1 MSFRRAQSRS
11 VNRNTYLDN
20 RLTTFTNP
28 PIYTGDLYVEH
39 DETVGGNLTVSG
51 NLTVGKNLSADNFYA
66 SGNFYLD
73 NYILVPPGTII
84 VSAAINAPN
93 GWLNCDGNVY
103 TKAMYLDLF
112 DAIGQTYMYDLSYDQ
127 VNSFRVPDLR
137 GRVVIGAGDNS
148 DAGISNRVFSDK
160 GGAETHTLTTTEMPS
175 HTHSG
180 TTDTSGSHIHSITDP
195 GHTHTQTTTN
205 DDFNNS
211 GDNPPGFSADSA
223 GSRTWSNINSST
235 TGITINAAGTHAHT
249 FTTGSAGGGA
259 AHNNMQPFIV
269 LRYLIKF

>member
-28 PIYTGDLYVEH
+28 PIYTGDLYVER
-39 DETVGGNLTVSG
+39 DETVGGNLTV
-51 NLTVGKNLSADNFYA
+51 GKNLRADSYYA

-103 TKAMYLDLF
+103 AKAMYLDLF
-112 DAIGQTYMYDLSYDQ
+112 DTIGQTYIYDISYDQ
-127 VNSFRVPDLR
+127 VNYFRVPDLR
-137 GRVVIGAGDNS
+137 GRVVIGAGDNG

-175 HTHSG
+175 HNHSG
-180 TTDTSGSHIHSITDP
+180 TTDTSGN
-195 GHTHTQTTTN
+195 HTHTSNATGGSGSGSRGLAYFDGNGTPGSIDGSSGEMNTTT
-205 DDFNNS
+205 S
-211 GDNPPGFSADSA
+211 VSL
-223 GSRTWSNINSST
+223 
-235 TGITINAAGTHAHT
+235 TINAAGTHAHT
-249 FTTGSAGGGA
+249 FTTGYEGGGA